1 MQNIIKTAAYTATF
15 LLCHTGNLQAQK
27 IKEYYPDGKPSFKGN
42 YTYIWGEAESYEYP
56 QMEAERSALWSNRFN
71 ELDQYANIIPR
82 KQYDGKCTFYYING
96 QVYYTGTYE
105 NGAKQGTFTFYHM
118 NGKLAARRYYD
129 RGMATGTW
137 ESWDEQGRLTTQ
149 FHYTPF
155 SPAVMKEINEMIY
168 AEASGRTRQD
178 RKSVDSVFS
187 GIYEQNWRR
196 KIDTRTGQEDELVQT
211 VSKYA
216 EKNLF
221 KRSMK
226 DGAFKLW
233 KDGKP
238 YLEFY
243 FKQNKPVGIW
253 KMWKD
258 DVLMAELNLD
268 VPRPPKPKRPEPV
281 IREVNLADPNSID
294 DPVAIDPGIAPA
306 PPPKA
311 AQSSNGKENFT
322 FVEQMPEFP
331 GGQAKM
337 MEYLSKNIH
346 YPQEAIK
353 SGISG
358 PVYLK
363 FIVTEIGE
371 IEQVEVVRKLN
382 PLLDREAVRV
392 VKSMPKWKP
401 GKQNGKAV
409 RVYYTLPIRFAL
421 Q

>member
-1 MQNIIKTAAYTATF
+1 MQTFIKTAAYTATL
-15 LLCHTGNLQAQK
+15 LLCHAGSLQAQK

-42 YTYIWGEAESYEYP
+42 YTYIWSEAESYEYP

-96 QVYYTGTYE
+96 QVYYTGTYK
-105 NGAKQGTFTFYHM
+105 NGAKEGTFTFYHL

-137 ESWDEQGRLTTQ
+137 ESWDEQGRMTTQ

-155 SPAVMKEINEMIY
+155 SPEVMREINNMIY
-168 AEASGRTRQD
+168 AEASGSRTRGG
-178 RKSVDSVFS
+178 KTYVDSIFS
-187 GIYEQNWRR
+187 GIYEQSWRR

-211 VSKYA
+211 ISKYA
-216 EKNLF
+216 EKSLF

-226 DGAFKLW
+226 DGSFKIW
-233 KDGKP
+233 KEGKP

-253 KMWKD
+253 KMWED

-268 VPRPPKPKRPEPV
+268 VPRPPKEKRPEPV
-281 IREVNLADPNSID
+281 IREVRLGDPNGSD
-294 DPVAIDPGIAPA
+294 DPMAIDPGIVAAPSA
-306 PPPKA
+306 PEPENEK
-311 AQSSNGKENFT
+311 KNFT

-353 SGISG
+353 NGVSGK
-358 PVYLK
+358 VFVR
-363 FIVTEIGE
+363 FIVTEAGN
-371 IEQVEVVRKLN
+371 IEDVEVVRRVN

-409 RVYYTLPIRFAL
+409 RVYYNLPVQFAL